1 MIAITTV
8 ITFDLNNLPDYAEF
22 TNKIK
27 QEYCK
32 KFNHEYY
39 LDSIKD
45 FFENNYLYKYAKC
58 KDLILSKNQVENVTY
73 VFFSK

>member
-45 FFENNYLYKYAKC
+45 FF
-58 KDLILSKNQVENVTY
+58 
-73 VFFSK
+73 F